1 MSFFSTDKKLG
12 ILGGGQLGKML
23 LYDTRK
29 WDIFTRVLDADA
41 DAPARLACN
50 EFELGSLLDAEK
62 VYEFGLK
69 CDVLTIEIENISID
83 ALEKL
88 EKQGKKVF
96 PQSKVLQI
104 IQDKTIQKV
113 FYRENK
119 IPTADFFVFDTKN
132 DVLEAISSKKIQFPF
147 VWKAPRFGY
156 DGKGVKIIRNPDDL
170 NAIPE
175 SRMLIEVLV
184 PIFKEL
190 AVTVARNE
198 QGEIRSF
205 PVVEM
210 DFHGDANLVE
220 LVGCPAQI
228 SVFEAVK
235 TTHFAEKIA
244 EKLDIIGIL
253 TVEFFLTKTGEILVN
268 EAAPRP
274 HNSAHLFSQAANISQ
289 FEQHLRAILGFP
301 LGDTSL
307 HSPAAMLNL
316 VGEDGHSGAVH
327 YEGIEHAL
335 AMTGVTPHIY
345 GKKQT
350 RPFRKMG
357 HVNITAPTL
366 DEAYQKAATVQKN
379 LKVITKKQE

>member
-1 MSFFSTDKKLG
+1 MYFFSTEKKLG

-50 EFELGSLLDAEK
+50 EFVQGSLLDAEK
-62 VYEFGLK
+62 VYDFGSK
-69 CDVLTIEIENISID
+69 CDVLTIEIENISLE

-96 PQSKVLQI
+96 PQPSVLKT
-104 IQDKTIQKV
+104 IQDKTIQKA
-113 FYRENK
+113 FYQENNF
-119 IPTADFFVFDTKN
+119 PTADFFVFDTKSE
-132 DVLEAISSKKIQFPF
+132 VLDAISSKKINFPF

-156 DGKGVKIIRNPDDL
+156 DGKGVKIIRNNDDL
-170 NAIPE
+170 ATLPE
-175 SRMLIEVLV
+175 SRMLVEILV

-198 QGEIRSF
+198 QGETQSF

-210 DFHGDANLVE
+210 DFHGEANLVE

-228 SVFEAVK
+228 SVFDALK
-235 TTHFAEKIA
+235 TVDLAEKIA
-244 EKLDIIGIL
+244 EKLGIIGIL

-274 HNSAHLFSQAANISQ
+274 HNSAHLFSQAACTSQ

-301 LGDTSL
+301 LGNTDL

-316 VGEDGHSGAVH
+316 VGEEGHSGAVH
-327 YEGIEHAL
+327 YEGIERAL
-335 AMTGVTPHIY
+335 AMTGVTPNIY

-357 HVNITAPTL
+357 HVNITATSL
-366 DEAYQKAATVQKN
+366 DEAYKKAAIIQQI
-379 LKVITKKQE
+379 LKVVTKNI